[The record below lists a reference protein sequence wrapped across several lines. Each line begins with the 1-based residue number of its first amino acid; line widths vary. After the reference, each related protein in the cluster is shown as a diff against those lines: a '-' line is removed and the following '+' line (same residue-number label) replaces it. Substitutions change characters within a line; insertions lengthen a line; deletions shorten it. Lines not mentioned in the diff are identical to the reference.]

1 MIIKINHREFS
12 EIHFAN
18 YAHDE
23 VAHRLFWQ
31 VMREVCMRRQPA
43 HADVGSVPSFVHYAE
58 RTDVLDGV

>member
-12 EIHFAN
+12 DIHFAN

-23 VAHRLFWQ
+23 VAHRLFLG
-31 VMREVCMRRQPA
+31 VMQEAGVQLA
-43 HADVGSVPSFVHYAE
+43 YDDVGSVPSFVNYAE